1 MEKIACTLLREK
13 VIGSSA
19 YSRVGG
25 GALARERL
33 QEGRLLGRLRK
44 RHIPVIHVLYS
55 IIEIMAVHIKNI
67 PVYTCTVHVF
77 SSFYFSKPVLCINF
91 TNLLNQ
97 LDGHYE

>member
-55 IIEIMAVHIKNI
+55 IIEIMAVHIKYV
-67 PVYTCTVHVF
+67 PVYTVHVC
-77 SSFYFSKPVLCINF
+77 SSFYFSKHVLCINF